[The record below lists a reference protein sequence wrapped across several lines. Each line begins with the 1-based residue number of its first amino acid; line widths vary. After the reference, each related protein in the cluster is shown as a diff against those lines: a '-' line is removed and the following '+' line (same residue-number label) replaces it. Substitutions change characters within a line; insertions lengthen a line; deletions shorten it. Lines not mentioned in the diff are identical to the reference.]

1 MGTIAGNCHKPAL
14 MKTPLPA
21 VLNQVKAASS
31 LESALYAARLLNVAT
46 SPSPAVTVRAAIAAM
61 PTKPTNPAVAANALF
76 PGSPAFATGA
86 GRPAYPAVSAPA
98 IVPIPGWFGASVPS
112 ETEYVVY
119 VPLAQS
125 PGLLG
130 VVGNSYV
137 SELSRVMEFTPSALT
152 VPGYFGEAGLGT
164 TAEVTD
170 ATTPTLEKYFYK
182 KALAVISEGVAGASI
197 VDAVWTIGTTNY
209 PCKRVTLPLTLGPVV
224 VS

>member
-1 MGTIAGNCHKPAL
+1 MGTIAGNCYKPAL

-61 PTKPTNPAVAANALF
+61 PARPTNPAIAANALF
-76 PGSPAFATGA
+76 PGSPAFAAGA
-86 GRPAYPAVSAPA
+86 ARPAYPAITAPA

-130 VVGNSYV
+130 VIGSSYL

-152 VPGYFGEAGLGT
+152 VPGFFGEPGLGT
-164 TAEVTD
+164 VAEVAD

-182 KALAVISEGVAGASI
+182 KALAVIAAGVAGASI
-197 VDAVWTIGTTNY
+197 TNGFWTIGNTTY
-209 PCKRVTLPLTLGPVV
+209 PCKVVTLPSVLPSAVEA
-224 VS
+224 